1 MMFTRIR
8 TRIVFYLVA
17 TAVFSSVLFALL
29 GLLFSYHIED
39 SMFNQLLSE
48 ERQRIERQINRGEA
62 PKPTMSYMQF
72 YLDRDQLPEEVL
84 NVLIEEPNRV
94 EFSGAEGKHYHLMRL
109 EQGYL
114 LAEVSDYLI
123 VRKVKGDMATMQL
136 TIMVVIALLVAL
148 VAWFI
153 ARRLIRPI
161 DQLNSILSD
170 VQGRQL
176 PVGFSSGF
184 GGDEIGMF
192 AKELDRALSRVQAF
206 IKREQDFTRDVSHEL
221 RTPITISQGAISLM
235 KASRMDGEQSEL
247 VDRLQQA
254 QDQMQQ
260 CIEGLL
266 ALAREEGF
274 KREPVRVLP
283 LIESAIV
290 EHHQLL
296 ESGGSGKGG
305 KKDIALHLEVAPDAV
320 YRGDAQA
327 IRIILSNLIVNA
339 FTHTES
345 GDIYI
350 TGTPSTLTVT
360 NTCSPIDSQLLPDI
374 FQSGVKGEKSSGYG
388 IGLSLVRR
396 LCERLDIAI
405 IMESR
410 EHQTEVTLRWPD

>member
-8 TRIVFYLVA
+8 TRIVVYLVA
-17 TAVFSSVLFALL
+17 AAVFSSVLFALL

-62 PKPTMSYMQF
+62 PKPAMSYMQF
-72 YLDRDQLPEEVL
+72 YTDREQLPEEVL
-84 NVLIEEPNRV
+84 RVLSEEPNRV
-94 EFSGAEGKHYHLMRL
+94 EFSGAEGKHYHLKRL

-123 VRKVKGDMATMQL
+123 VRKVKGGMATMQL
-136 TIMVVIALLVAL
+136 SIMLAIALLVAL
-148 VAWFI
+148 VAWSI

-161 DQLNSILSD
+161 DQLNSVLTD
-170 VQGRQL
+170 VQGQQL
-176 PVGFSSGF
+176 PVGFSSRF
-184 GGDEIGMF
+184 GDDEIGMF
-192 AKELDRALSRVQAF
+192 AKELDSALSRVQAF

-221 RTPITISQGAISLM
+221 RTPIAISQGAIALIKDSGL
-235 KASRMDGEQSEL
+235 DDEQQEL

-266 ALAREEGF
+266 ALAREGGF
-274 KREPVRVLP
+274 RDEQVRVLP

-296 ESGGSGKGG
+296 ESGGSGQDG
-305 KKDIALHLEVAPDAV
+305 KKDIDLHLEVAPGAV
-320 YRGDAQA
+320 YPGDAQA
-327 IRIILSNLIVNA
+327 MRIILSNLIANA
-339 FTHTES
+339 FAHTE
-345 GDIYI
+345 
-350 TGTPSTLTVT
+350 TGEIHIVSTPNTLSIT
-360 NTCSPIDSQLLPDI
+360 NTCAPIDPQLLPGI
-374 FQSGVKGEKSSGYG
+374 FQSGIKGEQSSGYG

-396 LCERLDIAI
+396 LCERLDISI
-405 IMESR
+405 IIESR
-410 EHQTEVTLRWPD
+410 EHHTEVTLRWPD